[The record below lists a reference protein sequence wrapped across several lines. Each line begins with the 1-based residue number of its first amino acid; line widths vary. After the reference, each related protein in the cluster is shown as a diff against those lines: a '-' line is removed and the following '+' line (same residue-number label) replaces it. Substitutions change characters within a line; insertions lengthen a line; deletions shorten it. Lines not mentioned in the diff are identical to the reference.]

1 MKMQFPMQ
9 INGIWKS
16 PWEIIR
22 LVLNLTNI
30 GLLATYNSKAS
41 AFERTHD
48 CTISID
54 DGIITDINGADIS
67 RNESINCNGK
77 LVTPGFVDAHTHPV
91 FVDGRE
97 NEFTKRLAGVSY
109 QEIAEEG
116 GGINSSIAAVRNATE
131 IELYDRV
138 IKRMDKFIK
147 MGTTTLEAKSGYG
160 LDTKSELKSLR
171 VLDHLNSVH
180 EIDIVSTFLG
190 AHAIP
195 PEFNGDSKGFI
206 TLLCKEMIPAV
217 AEQGIAKFCDVFC
230 EEGYF
235 NVNDSRKILQTATK
249 HNLIPRLH
257 ADEFT
262 DSGSASLAAEIGAI
276 SADHLMKVNDQ
287 GIKDMATAGVTAIL
301 LPGTTF
307 FLGDHSYAPARKMIN
322 GGINVALATDFN
334 PGSCHIQSMPFIMSL
349 ACLFLDLTIDEAL
362 KAATWTGACALNVEE
377 NVGSIE
383 VGKKA
388 DLIIWDLD
396 TPEEIPYNVA
406 SVPIQNVIKNGK
418 LVIRLD

>member
-1 MKMQFPMQ
+1 MT
-9 INGIWKS
+9 IS
-16 PWEIIR
+16 P
-22 LVLNLTNI
+22 VLDLTNI
-30 GLLATYNSKAS
+30 GLLVTYNSKTS
-41 AFERTHD
+41 SLERTHD

-307 FLGDHSYAPARKMIN
+307 FLGDHSYAPARKMID

>member
-1 MKMQFPMQ
+1 M
-9 INGIWKS
+9 
-16 PWEIIR
+16 
-22 LVLNLTNI
+22 LNLTNI
-30 GLLATYNSKAS
+30 GLLATYNSKIS
-41 AFERTHD
+41 AIERTHD

-54 DGIITDINGADIS
+54 DGIITDISGTNFS
-67 RNESINCNGK
+67 TKESIDCNGK

-97 NEFTKRLAGVSY
+97 NEFMSRLAGVSY
-109 QEIAEEG
+109 QEIAKEG

-160 LDTKSELKSLR
+160 LDTESELKSLR

-195 PEFNGDSKGFI
+195 PEFNGDSNGYI

-235 NVNDSRKILQTATK
+235 NVNDSRKILQTATQ
-249 HNLIPRLH
+249 HSLIPRLH

-262 DSGSASLAAEIGAI
+262 DSGAASLAAEIGAI
-276 SADHLMKVNDQ
+276 SADHLMEVNDQ
-287 GIKDMATAGVTAIL
+287 GIKDMAKAGVTAIL

-307 FLGDHSYAPARKMIN
+307 FLGDHSYAPARKMIS

-334 PGSCHIQSMPFIMSL
+334 PGSCHIQSMPFIISL

-396 TPEEIPYNVA
+396 TPEEIPYNMA
-406 SVPIQNVIKNGK
+406 SVPIQNVIKNGI
-418 LVIRLD
+418 LL

>member
-1 MKMQFPMQ
+1 M
-9 INGIWKS
+9 
-16 PWEIIR
+16 
-22 LVLNLTNI
+22 LNLTNI
-30 GLLATYNSKAS
+30 GLLATYNSKTC
-41 AFERTHD
+41 AFERIHD
-48 CTISID
+48 CKIIID
-54 DGIITDINGADIS
+54 DGIITNINGAVIN
-67 RNESINCNGK
+67 RNESIDCNGK

-91 FVDGRE
+91 FVDGRG
-97 NEFTKRLAGVSY
+97 NEFVTRLAGVSY
-109 QEIAEEG
+109 QEIAKQG
-116 GGINSSIAAVRNATE
+116 GGINASIAAVRNATE

-138 IKRMDKFIK
+138 IKRMDKFIE

-160 LDTKSELKSLR
+160 LDTESELKSLR
-171 VLDHLNSVH
+171 VLDHVNSAH
-180 EIDIVSTFLG
+180 AIDIVPTFLG

-195 PEFNGDSKGFI
+195 PEFNGDPKGYF

-235 NVNDSRKILQTATK
+235 NVNDSRIILQTAAR

-262 DSGSASLAAEIGAI
+262 DSGAAGLAAEIEAI
-276 SADHLMKVNDQ
+276 SADHLMAVSDQ
-287 GIKDMATAGVTAIL
+287 GIKDMAIAGVMAIL

-307 FLGDHSYAPARKMIN
+307 FLGGHSYAPARKMIN
-322 GGINVALATDFN
+322 AGINIALATDFN
-334 PGSCHIQSMPFIMSL
+334 PGSCHIQSMPFIISL
-349 ACLFLDLTIDEAL
+349 ACLYLDLTIDEAL
-362 KAATWTGACALNVEE
+362 KAATWTGACALNVEQ

-396 TPEEIPYNVA
+396 TPEEIPYNVP
-406 SVPIQNVIKNGK
+406 SVPIQNVIKNGN
-418 LVIRLD
+418 LVISLD

>member
-1 MKMQFPMQ
+1 M
-9 INGIWKS
+9 
-16 PWEIIR
+16 
-22 LVLNLTNI
+22 LNLTNI
-30 GLLATYNSKAS
+30 GLLATYNSKNS
-41 AFERTHD
+41 AIERTYD

-54 DGIITDINGADIS
+54 DGIITDINGANFS
-67 RNESINCNGK
+67 PKESIDCNGK

-97 NEFTKRLAGVSY
+97 NEFMSRLAGASY
-109 QEIAEEG
+109 QDIAKEG

-307 FLGDHSYAPARKMIN
+307 FLGNHSYAPARKMIN

>member
-1 MKMQFPMQ
+1 MK
-9 INGIWKS
+9 IS
-16 PWEIIR
+16 P
-22 LVLNLTNI
+22 VLDLTNI
-30 GLLATYNSKAS
+30 GLLVTYNSKTS
-41 AFERTHD
+41 LLERIHD
-48 CTISID
+48 CTISIN
-54 DGIITDINGADIS
+54 DGIITDISGANSS
-67 RNESINCNGK
+67 RKESIDCNGK

-97 NEFTKRLAGVSY
+97 NEFMKRLEGVSY
-109 QEIAEEG
+109 QEIAKEG

-235 NVNDSRKILQTATK
+235 NVNDSRKILQTAAQ
-249 HNLIPRLH
+249 HYLIPRLH

-262 DSGSASLAAEIGAI
+262 DSGAAGLAAEIGAI

-287 GIKDMATAGVTAIL
+287 GIKDMARAGVTAIL

-322 GGINVALATDFN
+322 AGIDISLATDFN

-388 DLIIWDLD
+388 DLIIWDLN
-396 TPEEIPYNVA
+396 TPEAIPYNMA
-406 SVPIQNVIKNGK
+406 SLPIQNVIKNGS
-418 LVIRLD
+418 LVISLD

>member
-1 MKMQFPMQ
+1 MT
-9 INGIWKS
+9 
-16 PWEIIR
+16 
-22 LVLNLTNI
+22 NLTNI
-30 GLLATYNSKAS
+30 GLLATYNSKTC

-54 DGIITDINGADIS
+54 DGIITDINGANFS
-67 RNESINCNGK
+67 PKESIDCNGK

-91 FVDGRE
+91 YVDGRE
-97 NEFTKRLAGVSY
+97 NEFMSRLAGVSY
-109 QEIAEEG
+109 QEIAKEG

-160 LDTKSELKSLR
+160 LDTESELKSLR

-195 PEFNGDSKGFI
+195 PEFNGDSNGYI

-235 NVNDSRKILQTATK
+235 NVNDSRKILQTATQ
-249 HNLIPRLH
+249 HSLIPRLH

-262 DSGSASLAAEIGAI
+262 DSGAASFAAEIGAI
-276 SADHLMKVNDQ
+276 SADHLMEVNDQ
-287 GIKDMATAGVTAIL
+287 GIKDMARAGVIAIL

-307 FLGDHSYAPARKMIN
+307 FLGDHSYAPARKMIS

-334 PGSCHIQSMPFIMSL
+334 PGSCHIQSMPFIISL

>member
-1 MKMQFPMQ
+1 M
-9 INGIWKS
+9 
-16 PWEIIR
+16 
-22 LVLNLTNI
+22 
-30 GLLATYNSKAS
+30 
-41 AFERTHD
+41 ERTHD

-54 DGIITDINGADIS
+54 DGIINDIS
-67 RNESINCNGK
+67 GANFSPKESIDCNGK

-91 FVDGRE
+91 YVDGRE
-97 NEFTKRLAGVSY
+97 NEFMSRLAGVSY
-109 QEIAEEG
+109 QEIAKEG

-160 LDTKSELKSLR
+160 LDTESELKSLR

-195 PEFNGDSKGFI
+195 PEFNGDSNGYI

-235 NVNDSRKILQTATK
+235 NVNDSRKILQTATQ
-249 HNLIPRLH
+249 HSLIPRLH

-262 DSGSASLAAEIGAI
+262 DSGAASLAAEIGAI
-276 SADHLMKVNDQ
+276 SADHLMEVNDQ
-287 GIKDMATAGVTAIL
+287 GIKDMARAGVIAIL

-334 PGSCHIQSMPFIMSL
+334 PGSCHIQSMPFIISL

>member
-1 MKMQFPMQ
+1 M
-9 INGIWKS
+9 
-16 PWEIIR
+16 
-22 LVLNLTNI
+22 LNLTNI
-30 GLLATYNSKAS
+30 GLLATYNSKIS
-41 AFERTHD
+41 ALERTHD

-54 DGIITDINGADIS
+54 DGIITDINGANFS
-67 RNESINCNGK
+67 PKESIDCNGK

-91 FVDGRE
+91 YVDGRE
-97 NEFTKRLAGVSY
+97 NEFMSRLAGVSY
-109 QEIAEEG
+109 QEIAKEG

-160 LDTKSELKSLR
+160 LDTESELKSLR

-195 PEFNGDSKGFI
+195 PEFNGDSNGYI

-235 NVNDSRKILQTATK
+235 NVNDSRKILQTATQ
-249 HNLIPRLH
+249 HSLIPRLH

-262 DSGSASLAAEIGAI
+262 DSGAASLAAEIGAI
-276 SADHLMKVNDQ
+276 SADHLMEVNDQ
-287 GIKDMATAGVTAIL
+287 GIKDMARAGVIAIL

-307 FLGDHSYAPARKMIN
+307 FLGDHSYAPARKMIS

-334 PGSCHIQSMPFIMSL
+334 PGSCHIQSMPFIISL

>member
-1 MKMQFPMQ
+1 
-9 INGIWKS
+9 
-16 PWEIIR
+16 
-22 LVLNLTNI
+22 VLNLTNI
-30 GLLATYNSKAS
+30 GLLATYNSKIS
-41 AFERTHD
+41 AIERTHD

-54 DGIITDINGADIS
+54 DGIITDISGTNFS
-67 RNESINCNGK
+67 TKESIDCNGK

-97 NEFTKRLAGVSY
+97 NEFMSRLAGVSY
-109 QEIAEEG
+109 QEIAKEG

-160 LDTKSELKSLR
+160 LDTESELKSLR

-195 PEFNGDSKGFI
+195 PEFNGDSNGYI

-235 NVNDSRKILQTATK
+235 NVNDSQKILQTATQ
-249 HNLIPRLH
+249 HSLIPRLH

-262 DSGSASLAAEIGAI
+262 DSGAASLAAEIGAI
-276 SADHLMKVNDQ
+276 SADHLMEVNDQ
-287 GIKDMATAGVTAIL
+287 GIKDMAKAGVTAIL

-307 FLGDHSYAPARKMIN
+307 FLGDHSYAPARKIISE
-322 GGINVALATDFN
+322 GINVALATDFN
-334 PGSCHIQSMPFIMSL
+334 PGSCHIQSMPFIISL
-349 ACLFLDLTIDEAL
+349 ACLFLDLTLDEAL

>member
-1 MKMQFPMQ
+1 MK
-9 INGIWKS
+9 IS
-16 PWEIIR
+16 P
-22 LVLNLTNI
+22 VLDLTNI
-30 GLLATYNSKAS
+30 GLLVTYNSKTS
-41 AFERTHD
+41 LLERIHD
-48 CTISID
+48 CTISIN
-54 DGIITDINGADIS
+54 DGIITDISGANS
-67 RNESINCNGK
+67 SQKESIDCNGK

-97 NEFTKRLAGVSY
+97 NEFMNRLAGVSY
-109 QEIAEEG
+109 QEIAKEG

-322 GGINVALATDFN
+322 AGIDIALATDFN
-334 PGSCHIQSMPFIMSL
+334 PGSCHIQSMPFIISL
-349 ACLFLDLTIDEAL
+349 ACLYLGLTIDEAL

-396 TPEEIPYNVA
+396 TPEEIPYNMA
-406 SVPIQNVIKNGK
+406 SVPIQNVIKNGS
-418 LVIRLD
+418 LVISLD

>member
-1 MKMQFPMQ
+1 M
-9 INGIWKS
+9 
-16 PWEIIR
+16 
-22 LVLNLTNI
+22 LDLTNI
-30 GLLATYNSKAS
+30 GLLVTYNSKTS
-41 AFERTHD
+41 SLERIHD
-48 CTISID
+48 CTISIN
-54 DGIITDINGADIS
+54 DGIITDISGANSS
-67 RNESINCNGK
+67 RKESIDCNGK

-97 NEFTKRLAGVSY
+97 NEFAKRLAGVSY

-116 GGINSSIAAVRNATE
+116 GGINSSIAAVRSATE

-160 LDTKSELKSLR
+160 LDTESELKSLR

-235 NVNDSRKILQTATK
+235 NVNDSRKILQTAAQ
-249 HNLIPRLH
+249 HDLIPRLH

-262 DSGSASLAAEIGAI
+262 DSGAASLAAEIGAI
-276 SADHLMKVNDQ
+276 SADHLMVVNDQ
-287 GIKDMATAGVTAIL
+287 GIKDMAKAGVTAIL

-307 FLGDHSYAPARKMIN
+307 FLGDHSYAPARKMIS

-334 PGSCHIQSMPFIMSL
+334 PGS
-349 ACLFLDLTIDEAL
+349 
-362 KAATWTGACALNVEE
+362 
-377 NVGSIE
+377 
-383 VGKKA
+383 
-388 DLIIWDLD
+388 
-396 TPEEIPYNVA
+396 
-406 SVPIQNVIKNGK
+406 
-418 LVIRLD
+418 

>member
-1 MKMQFPMQ
+1 MK
-9 INGIWKS
+9 IS
-16 PWEIIR
+16 P
-22 LVLNLTNI
+22 VLDLTNI
-30 GLLATYNSKAS
+30 GLLVTYNSKTS
-41 AFERTHD
+41 LLERIHD
-48 CTISID
+48 CTISIN
-54 DGIITDINGADIS
+54 DGIITDISGANS
-67 RNESINCNGK
+67 SQKESIDCNGK

-97 NEFTKRLAGVSY
+97 NEFMKRLAGVSY
-109 QEIAEEG
+109 QEIAKEG

-138 IKRMDKFIK
+138 IKRMDNFIK

-287 GIKDMATAGVTAIL
+287 GIKDMAGAGVTAIL

-307 FLGDHSYAPARKMIN
+307 FLGGHSYAPARKMID

>member
-1 MKMQFPMQ
+1 M
-9 INGIWKS
+9 
-16 PWEIIR
+16 
-22 LVLNLTNI
+22 LNLTNI
-30 GLLATYNSKAS
+30 GLLATYNSKKS
-41 AFERTHD
+41 AMERTHD

-54 DGIITDINGADIS
+54 DGIINDIS
-67 RNESINCNGK
+67 GANFSPKESIDCNGK

-91 FVDGRE
+91 YVDGRE
-97 NEFTKRLAGVSY
+97 NEFMSRLTGVSY
-109 QEIAEEG
+109 QEIAKEG

-160 LDTKSELKSLR
+160 LDTESELKSLR

-195 PEFNGDSKGFI
+195 PEFNGDSNGYI

-235 NVNDSRKILQTATK
+235 NVNDSRKILQTATQ
-249 HNLIPRLH
+249 HSLIPRLH

-262 DSGSASLAAEIGAI
+262 DSGAASFAAEIGAI
-276 SADHLMKVNDQ
+276 SADHLMEVNDQ
-287 GIKDMATAGVTAIL
+287 GIKDMARAGVTAIL

-334 PGSCHIQSMPFIMSL
+334 PGSCHIQSMPFIISL